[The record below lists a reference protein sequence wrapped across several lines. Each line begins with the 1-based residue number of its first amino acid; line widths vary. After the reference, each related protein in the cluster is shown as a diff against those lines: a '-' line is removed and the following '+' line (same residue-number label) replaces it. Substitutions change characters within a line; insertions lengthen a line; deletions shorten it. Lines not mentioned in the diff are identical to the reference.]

1 MDEFLENTE
10 HSNSYPRMEPVEFM
24 LLERLDRIADSL
36 EKIADTAEAVKGC
49 ISEKGEFIGIGGEV
63 YVDGDVNV
71 TVERD
76 NLD

>member
-1 MDEFLENTE
+1 MSREERENAE
-10 HSNSYPRMEPVEFM
+10 KNV
-24 LLERLDRIADSL
+24 LDRIADSL